1 MYSLRILDTRQFKSV
16 IKMPDVIESVEKAYK
31 LYSSGQA
38 GLFPI
43 ILHEFEQGIND
54 TDIKSGH
61 LAGAGIYGLKLLGY
75 NKDNPEQRGTPALS
89 GLITLMDIETQ
100 QPVGIVDASAVTYM
114 RTGSAGAIG
123 AKTLARKN
131 SRKAVIIG
139 AGMQGRAQLDGLSY
153 TLPNLEEVHILD
165 LTQEA
170 AVKMVSEKQ
179 DLYPGI
185 TLYDHN
191 FSKLETIVRQADVIV
206 TCTTAREF
214 FIKESWIQPGTHI
227 NAIGVDMPGK
237 QELEPSLVAS
247 SKVFA
252 DSIQQVVVKGE
263 CQWACADNT
272 LTKDDIIEIGEVL
285 NSTKQ
290 GRTSEDEIT
299 VFDSTGMA
307 LQDLITAKLALDKAK
322 AQNIDTIIRMAD

>member
-16 IKMPDVIESVEKAYK
+16 IEMTDVIASVEEAYK

-43 ILHEFEQGIND
+43 ILHEFETGKND

-61 LAGAGIYGLKLLGY
+61 LTGAGIYGLKLLGY
-75 NKDNPEQRGTPALS
+75 NRDNPQRGLPALS

-100 QPVGIVDASAVTYM
+100 QPLGIVDASAVTYM
-114 RTGSAGAIG
+114 RTGAAGAVG
-123 AKTLARKN
+123 AKTLARED
-131 SRKAVIIG
+131 SRKVVLVG
-139 AGMQGRAQLDGLSY
+139 AGVQGRAQLEGLSY
-153 TLPNLEEVHILD
+153 ALPGLEEVHIVD
-165 LTQEA
+165 VMKEA
-170 AVKMVSEKQ
+170 AEKMVSEKQ
-179 DLYPGI
+179 PLYPGI
-185 TLYDHN
+185 TLYAHD
-191 FSKLETIVRQADVIV
+191 FSELETVIQQADVIV

-214 FIKESWIQPGTHI
+214 FIKSSWIQPGTHI

-252 DSIQQVVVKGE
+252 DSIAQVIVKGE
-263 CQWACADNT
+263 CQWASGDNT
-272 LTKDDIIEIGEVL
+272 LPKEDITEIGEVL
-285 NSTKQ
+285 NGTKE
-290 GRTSEDEIT
+290 GRASEDEIT
-299 VFDSTGMA
+299 LFDSTGMA

-322 AQNIDTIIRMAD
+322 AQNIDTIVRMAD

>member
-16 IKMPDVIESVEKAYK
+16 IEMTDVITSVEEAYK

-38 GLFPI
+38 GLFPV
-43 ILHEFEQGIND
+43 ILHEFETGKND

-61 LAGAGIYGLKLLGY
+61 LTGAGVYGLKLLGY
-75 NKDNPEQRGTPALS
+75 NRDNPQRGLPALS

-100 QPVGIVDASAVTYM
+100 QPLGIVDASAVTYM
-114 RTGSAGAIG
+114 RTGAAGAVG

-131 SRKAVIIG
+131 SRKVVLVG
-139 AGMQGRAQLDGLSY
+139 AGTQGRAQLEGLSY
-153 TLPNLEEVHILD
+153 ALPDLEEVHIVD
-165 LTQEA
+165 VVREA

-179 DLYPGI
+179 SLYPGI
-185 TLYDHN
+185 ILYDHD
-191 FSKLETIVRQADVIV
+191 FSELETVIKQADVIV

-214 FIKESWIQPGTHI
+214 FIKNSWIQPGTHI

-237 QELEPSLVAS
+237 QEVEPSLIAS

-252 DSIQQVVVKGE
+252 DSIAQVVVKGE
-263 CQWACADNT
+263 CQWASADNT
-272 LTKDDIIEIGEVL
+272 LSKEEITEIGDVL
-285 NSTKQ
+285 NGTKE

-299 VFDSTGMA
+299 LFDSTGMA

-322 AQNIDTIIRMAD
+322 ALNIDTIIRMAD